1 MEMRRSRTSA
11 RGDSLGIPQR
21 RTGSAN
27 GKCPG
32 KCVEKRVAAQ
42 PQVRPGRRPEEAMR
56 ARFKADP
63 NQADPGQLRKPTES
77 VPHMSG
83 KIVARHLPVYDEG
96 LT

>member
-1 MEMRRSRTSA
+1 
-11 RGDSLGIPQR
+11 
-21 RTGSAN
+21 
-27 GKCPG
+27 
-32 KCVEKRVAAQ
+32 
-42 PQVRPGRRPEEAMR
+42 MR